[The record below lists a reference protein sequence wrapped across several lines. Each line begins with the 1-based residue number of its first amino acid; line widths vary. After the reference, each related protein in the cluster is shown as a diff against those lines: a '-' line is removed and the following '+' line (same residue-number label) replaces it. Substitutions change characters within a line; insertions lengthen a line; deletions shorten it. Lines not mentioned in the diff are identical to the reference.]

1 MNAQELADELNRTFS
16 LEHGISVKALERAL
30 NEAEQ
35 RGYAEGRLDGALNC
49 DKHCDKAKQRAYEDA
64 AKIAEDFKE
73 TMFVSEGGLPD
84 LDFAV
89 KVRKHHR
96 RQIADAIRARAKQV
110 GEESK

>member
-49 DKHCDKAKQRAYEDA
+49 DEHAKAAYEKGKSESWA
-64 AKIAEDFKE
+64 HLNVTITGLQEDLK
-73 TMFVSEGGLPD
+73 
-84 LDFAV
+84 
-89 KVRKHHR
+89 
-96 RQIADAIRARAKQV
+96 RAR
-110 GEESK
+110 EER